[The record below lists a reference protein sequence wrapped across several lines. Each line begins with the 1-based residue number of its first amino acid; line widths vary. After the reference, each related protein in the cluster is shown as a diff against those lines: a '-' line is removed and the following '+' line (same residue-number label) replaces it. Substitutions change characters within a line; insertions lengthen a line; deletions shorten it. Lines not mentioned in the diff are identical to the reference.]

1 VAVGDQVRV
10 YEFERGQ
17 TRLAAELSGEELTW
31 SRSTPI
37 PFDQMKG
44 WFGAAFK
51 GVAPAARAAEKSYTS
66 TARKFIIIMLVLNAI
81 PLLFSFS
88 NSVFYNL
95 IGALVIYLPA
105 RFLDA
110 MEKRNQ
116 S

>member
-1 VAVGDQVRV
+1 
-10 YEFERGQ
+10 
-17 TRLAAELSGEELTW
+17 
-31 SRSTPI
+31 
-37 PFDQMKG
+37 MKG